1 VLLTLISLLVGA
13 HIFSKCFNEE
23 VKAHVPHNETEW
35 SVAGT
40 TTTEPPKTKWMW
52 MRSGSVSPGE
62 LNRGGVIIVAV
73 IVIGGQRHVQD
84 PRDLVGGKG
93 EK

>member
-1 VLLTLISLLVGA
+1 MKRSSDNNHRTAEDQVDVDA
-13 HIFSKCFNEE
+13 EWKCL
-23 VKAHVPHNETEW
+23 
-35 SVAGT
+35 
-40 TTTEPPKTKWMW
+40 
-52 MRSGSVSPGE
+52 PGE

-84 PRDLVGGKG
+84 PRDLVDGKE